1 MLSNFLTPTM
11 TESYTIKRREN
22 PFQFFAS
29 EFLGDIPNADE
40 LLTLDAEVGALVYVI
55 NTGYTY
61 IQAQKGD
68 WKQLKAG
75 KGSTGRPGERGPEGP
90 MGPAGKGG
98 TQGSE
103 GRPGRDGRSGAKG
116 ERGLTGKDGKDGV
129 NGRDGLPGLPGQN
142 GKNGAD
148 GRDGKDGQHG
158 KDGSRGLTGTNG
170 EDGRGW
176 IGGKYDHVTGQVT
189 FTSDDG
195 LTFKT
200 GDLRGSPAPW
210 ANLTLEQLANALK
223 PYL

>member
-1 MLSNFLTPTM
+1 M
-11 TESYTIKRREN
+11 TESYSIRKREN

-29 EFLGDIPNADE
+29 EFIGDVFNLADLQE
-40 LLTLDAEVGALVYVI
+40 VEAEVGALCYVTS
-55 NTGYTY
+55 TGYSY
-61 IQAQKGD
+61 IQARKYD

-75 KGSTGRPGERGPEGP
+75 KGSTGKDGDRGEQGLQGTAGKNGERGPEG
-90 MGPAGKGG
+90 K
-98 TQGSE
+98 
-103 GRPGRDGRSGAKG
+103 PGRDGAVGPRG
-116 ERGLTGKDGKDGV
+116 ERGLPGKDGTNGSS
-129 NGRDGLPGLPGQN
+129 GRDGLPGLPGQN

-200 GDLRGSPAPW
+200 GDLRGAPAPW
-210 ANLTLEQLANALK
+210 ANLSLEQLAKALK

>member
-1 MLSNFLTPTM
+1 M
-11 TESYTIKRREN
+11 TDSYTIKRREN

-29 EFLGDIPNADE
+29 EFIGDITNADE
-40 LLTLDAEVGALVYVI
+40 LLNLDADVGALVYVI

-75 KGSTGRPGERGPEGP
+75 KGSTGRPGDRGPIGPPGIDGVDGQEGS
-90 MGPAGKGG
+90 
-98 TQGSE
+98 Q
-103 GRPGRDGRSGAKG
+103 GRPGRDGNVGPRG
-116 ERGLTGKDGKDGV
+116 ERGLPGSDGKDGR
-129 NGRDGLPGLPGQN
+129 NGIDGEPGLPGRN
-142 GKNGAD
+142 GKNGVD
-148 GRDGKDGQHG
+148 GLDGKDALPG
-158 KDGSRGLTGTNG
+158 KDGPRGFTGTNG

-176 IGGKYDHVTGQVT
+176 QGGSYDYVTGQVT

-200 GDLRGSPAPW
+200 GDLRGTPSPW
-210 ANLTLEQLANALK
+210 ANLSIEQLAKALK

>member
-1 MLSNFLTPTM
+1 M
-11 TESYTIKRREN
+11 TDSYTIPKREN
-22 PFQFFAS
+22 PFQFHAS
-29 EFLGDIPNADE
+29 EFLGDVANTDE
-40 LLTLDAEVGALVYVI
+40 LFALDAPVGALCYVV
-55 NTGYTY
+55 NNGYTY
-61 IQAQKGD
+61 IQAREGD

-90 MGPAGKGG
+90 PGKNGKDGAQGP
-98 TQGSE
+98 E
-103 GRPGRDGRSGAKG
+103 GRPGRNGAQGPKG
-116 ERGLTGKDGKDGV
+116 DRGEPGKDGKDGV

-142 GKNGAD
+142 GANGAD

-158 KDGSRGLTGTNG
+158 KDGQRGLTGTNG

-176 IGGKYDHVTGQVT
+176 TGGKYDHVTGVVT

-200 GDLRGSPAPW
+200 GDLRGAPSPW
-210 ANLTLEQLANALK
+210 ANMTIEQLANALK

>member
-1 MLSNFLTPTM
+1 MT

-29 EFLGDIPNADE
+29 EFIGDIPNAE
-40 LLTLDAEVGALVYVI
+40 ALLDLDAEVGALVYVI

-75 KGSTGRPGERGPEGP
+75 KGSTGRPGDRGPI
-90 MGPAGKGG
+90 GPAGANGVDGKTGAEG
-98 TQGSE
+98 EQGRAGS
-103 GRPGRDGRSGAKG
+103 PGQKG
-116 ERGLTGKDGKDGV
+116 ERGLPGIDGKPGHDGV
-129 NGRDGLPGLPGQN
+129 NGEPGLPGLN

-148 GRDGKDGQHG
+148 GRDGKDGQ
-158 KDGSRGLTGTNG
+158 DGRQGPRGFTGTNG

-176 IGGKYDHVTGQVT
+176 QGGSYDYVTGQVT

-200 GDLRGSPAPW
+200 GDLRGAPSPW
-210 ANLTLEQLANALK
+210 ANLSIEQLAKALK

>member
-1 MLSNFLTPTM
+1 M
-11 TESYTIKRREN
+11 TESYSIQKRVN
-22 PFQFFAS
+22 PFQFYAS
-29 EFLGDIPNADE
+29 EFLGDVANTDE
-40 LLTLDAEVGALVYVI
+40 LYNLDASVGSLCYVV

-61 IQAQKGD
+61 IQARKGD

-75 KGSTGRPGERGPEGP
+75 KGSTGRAGERGPVGP
-90 MGPAGKGG
+90 MGPAGKDGA
-98 TQGSE
+98 QGPE
-103 GRPGRDGRSGAKG
+103 GRPGQDGRPGAKG
-116 ERGLTGKDGKDGV
+116 ERGLPGKDGKDGV

-200 GDLRGSPAPW
+200 GDLRGAPAPW
-210 ANLTLEQLANALK
+210 ANLSIEQLAKALK

>member
-1 MLSNFLTPTM
+1 M
-11 TESYTIKRREN
+11 TDSYTIKRREN

-29 EFLGDIPNADE
+29 EFIGDIANADD
-40 LLTLDAEVGALVYVI
+40 LLNLDADVGALVYVI

-75 KGSTGRPGERGPEGP
+75 KGSTGRPGDRGPI
-90 MGPAGKGG
+90 GPAGV
-98 TQGSE
+98 
-103 GRPGRDGRSGAKG
+103 DGV
-116 ERGLTGKDGKDGV
+116 DGKDG
-129 NGRDGLPGLPGQN
+129 LP
-142 GKNGAD
+142 
-148 GRDGKDGQHG
+148 GKDGP
-158 KDGSRGLTGTNG
+158 RGFTGTNG

-176 IGGKYDHVTGQVT
+176 QGGSYDYVTGQVT

-200 GDLRGSPAPW
+200 GDLRGAPSPW
-210 ANLTLEQLANALK
+210 ANLSIEQLAKALK